1 MWAHMH
7 VCTCVHF
14 NLCGEQ
20 NQTDRGAGGGG
31 EKNRKVNPVQI
42 PAPGINPGLLSVM
55 S

>member
-1 MWAHMH
+1 M
-7 VCTCVHF
+7 CICVHF

-20 NQTDRGAGGGG
+20 NQADRGSGGGG

-42 PAPGINPGLLSVM
+42 PAPGINPGILTVM